1 MFDHLLGRRP
11 FGQHQIKRKNL
22 EEATNVPFSRG
33 VGNVFMFLLSFN
45 YRACA
50 WQQERPE
57 VFFCSWKYS
66 FITSLGIY
74 SLVICSV
81 FSIPAFCNG
90 FVQPCSLAAESSV
103 FHDFFFF
110 WHERVTVH
118 ISCVIPSDLAGL

>member
-1 MFDHLLGRRP
+1 
-11 FGQHQIKRKNL
+11 
-22 EEATNVPFSRG
+22 
-33 VGNVFMFLLSFN
+33 MFLLSFN

-103 FHDFFFF
+103 FHDFF